1 MFVSVLIPLYNGI
14 EFLDESISSVKYQ
27 THKNWEIIIGINGHP
42 ENSNIYLQ
50 AKQYQNNKIRVLEFL
65 STKGKSQTLNE
76 MIKYSKYDIICLL
89 DVDDK
94 WLPSKLEEQIK
105 IKKDYDIVGTMCQY
119 FGRRKD
125 VPTIPIGL
133 IDNNNI
139 LKANPIINSSCMI
152 NKIDAKWNDEF
163 VEDYD
168 MWIRLAYEDKKFYNI
183 NKILTLHRIHRKS
196 FFNNTNN
203 NYTNSLISKWKTI
216 YKNKRV

>member
-1 MFVSVLIPLYNGI
+1 MFVSILIPLYNGI

-94 WLPSKLEEQIK
+94 WLPSKLE
-105 IKKDYDIVGTMCQY
+105 
-119 FGRRKD
+119 
-125 VPTIPIGL
+125 
-133 IDNNNI
+133 
-139 LKANPIINSSCMI
+139 
-152 NKIDAKWNDEF
+152 
-163 VEDYD
+163 
-168 MWIRLAYEDKKFYNI
+168 
-183 NKILTLHRIHRKS
+183 
-196 FFNNTNN
+196 
-203 NYTNSLISKWKTI
+203 
-216 YKNKRV
+216 

>member
-105 IKKDYDIVGTMCQY
+105 SGVSEKEIRNVVDFISSQSTYEIHKDIT
-119 FGRRKD
+119 
-125 VPTIPIGL
+125 
-133 IDNNNI
+133 NE
-139 LKANPIINSSCMI
+139 II
-152 NKIDAKWNDEF
+152 
-163 VEDYD
+163 
-168 MWIRLAYEDKKFYNI
+168 DKKHELNF
-183 NKILTLHRIHRKS
+183 
-196 FFNNTNN
+196 
-203 NYTNSLISKWKTI
+203 
-216 YKNKRV
+216 